1 MTAALNWIKERT
13 VTKTDEPITVE
24 GVTYEIT
31 IEFFAG
37 HLPRRMNSELAKAPR
52 ETGDLVNEVVRTNP
66 KTGFTEYSRTVYAP
80 IAA

>member
-1 MTAALNWIKERT
+1 MTNALNWIKERT

-31 IEFFAG
+31 TEVFAG
-37 HLPRRMNSELAKAPR
+37 HLPRRMISALAKAPR
-52 ETGDLVNEVVRTNP
+52 ETSDLVNEVVRVNAR
-66 KTGFTEYSRTVYAP
+66 TGFTEYFRTVYTP